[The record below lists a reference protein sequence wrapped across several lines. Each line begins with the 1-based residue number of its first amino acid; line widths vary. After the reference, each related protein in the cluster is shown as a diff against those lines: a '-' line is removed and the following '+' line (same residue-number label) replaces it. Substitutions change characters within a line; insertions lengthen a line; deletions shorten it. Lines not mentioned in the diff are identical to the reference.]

1 MKLVKNKLGKPQSN
15 GFCDTPVMPRS
26 RCLAEIRR
34 FIAVVRLRL
43 YWTLVLFTFPGRRNN
58 QARLDSGSVV
68 PPTAERLLTALR
80 EDGKFNPKLMDPTG
94 LRGDPAA
101 CASIPLPSVVV
112 SQMY

>member
-1 MKLVKNKLGKPQSN
+1 
-15 GFCDTPVMPRS
+15 
-26 RCLAEIRR
+26 
-34 FIAVVRLRL
+34 
-43 YWTLVLFTFPGRRNN
+43 
-58 QARLDSGSVV
+58 
-68 PPTAERLLTALR
+68 LLTALR